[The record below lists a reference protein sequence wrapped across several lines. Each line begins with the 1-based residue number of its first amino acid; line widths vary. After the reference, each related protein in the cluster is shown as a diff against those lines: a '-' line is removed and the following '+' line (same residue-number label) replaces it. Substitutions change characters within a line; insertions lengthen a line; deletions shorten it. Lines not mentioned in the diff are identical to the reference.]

1 MGFYARFV
9 PTKGALKA
17 YFDTVYSAINAI
29 FGSTGTT
36 DGTVPRADGT
46 GGKTLQS
53 SGVVIDDNNDV
64 TGVRNLAATGSV
76 SAGNAVIGG
85 EEVSAQS
92 GESTFA
98 GQTGQTV
105 AITEVVSADYHV
117 DITPLAESGFIGEI
131 WISARTVNA
140 FVVKNSGSDVSS
152 AFAWRISGAALA

>member
-76 SAGNAVIGG
+76 SAGLKVVTKAATDTLTAAECRGCVISNYGQAAENTQTLPAAAEGLHGLVVIG
-85 EEVSAQS
+85 
-92 GESTFA
+92 TA
-98 GQTGQTV
+98 GAG
-105 AITEVVSADYHV
+105 
-117 DITPLAESGFIGEI
+117 
-131 WISARTVNA
+131 A
-140 FVVKNSGSDVSS
+140 FHLK
-152 AFAWRISGAALA
+152 AGAGDKIYL